1 MEKDPIRWSENGPAL
16 AKIAPRH
23 LEPNDMPFYH
33 WGHWSSYLWFTM
45 STEAIRNELIDW
57 ISKLEDQS
65 LLGSLLGIKKAT
77 QHSDWADDISPEERR
92 SIERGLDDL
101 KHGRVTPSKDFWARH
116 GR

>member
-1 MEKDPIRWSENGPAL
+1 
-16 AKIAPRH
+16 
-23 LEPNDMPFYH
+23 
-33 WGHWSSYLWFTM
+33 M

-57 ISKLEDQS
+57 INKLEDQS

-77 QHSDWADDISPEERR
+77 QHADWADGISPEERK

-101 KHGRVTPSKDFWARH
+101 KHGRMATSKDFWARH

>member
-1 MEKDPIRWSENGPAL
+1 MIRKWGCALSEIYGTPPIDQRKAL
-16 AKIAPRH
+16 H
-23 LEPNDMPFYH
+23 VD
-33 WGHWSSYLWFTM
+33 GHHSHTFAIPM

-57 ISKLEDQS
+57 ISELEDQS

-77 QHSDWADDISPEERR
+77 QHSDWADDLSPEERR

-101 KHGRVTPSKDFWARH
+101 KNGRMTPSKDFWARH